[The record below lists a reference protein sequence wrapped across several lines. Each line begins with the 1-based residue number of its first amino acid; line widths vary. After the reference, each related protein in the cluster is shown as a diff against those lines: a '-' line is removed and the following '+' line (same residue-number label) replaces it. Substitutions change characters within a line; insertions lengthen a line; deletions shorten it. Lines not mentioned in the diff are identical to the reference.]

1 MPKEIERKFLVKGDS
16 WRGLAKSQFYQQGYI
31 DTINQTTIRIR
42 IVGEKG
48 FLTIKGK
55 SQGITRSEYEYQIP
69 LADAQQML
77 QELCQK
83 PQIQKNRYQ
92 IQVKELL
99 WEVDEFLGDN
109 SGLIIAE
116 VELENEDQIIELPE
130 WIAQEVSHDPRYL
143 NYNLAKFSYKNW

>member
-16 WRGLAKSQFYQQGYI
+16 WRGLAKPQFYQQGYI

-55 SQGITRSEYEYQIP
+55 SQGIARSEYEYQIP

-99 WEVDEFLGDN
+99 WDVDEFLGDN

-116 VELENEDQIIELPE
+116 VELEKEDQIIELPE
-130 WIAQEVSHDPRYL
+130 WIAQEVSLDPRYF
-143 NYNLAKFSYKNW
+143 NYNLTKFPYKNW